1 MIKTLVTNRE
11 WGKFSHT
18 QVASAV
24 KACLGR
30 TEVAKRLLFISFAVV
45 ASFVGQTAHAQK
57 VQTIAAWEGSTPSAA
72 NGQTVY
78 LYNVG
83 TKQYLGKGGRW
94 GTEATMNVEG
104 TPFTLTYSSGTFTL
118 TSNVKQQG
126 SDNKGKLTLMDGT
139 STHTSAHDMFNYFVD
154 GKPKASENYTFTAN
168 GNTTDGYTLAITSAS
183 GSASSMSGKTF
194 YMFAE
199 GAYGHVSA
207 RLKAATSTMLGIPS
221 DSTAYSKWVIVTEN
235 QREDAFKTVNM
246 AHAPVVNATFLMSDF
261 DFARKDNSCVDWK
274 TSATA
279 TEPNSKTLTFR
290 NDKNRKPS
298 DAYKQGTK
306 KYFWKTT
313 EEHAYESWL
322 TYIYKHDDSF
332 ESDEPIDG
340 VGENGKDDIGK
351 TIQHIC
357 TQANG
362 DHSTSYPLTQ
372 KYTYKLTDVEEI
384 GGGYTYYL
392 GNGYDEDI
400 YTKDPITGETLPEEI
415 HMQELYGGAW
425 TANIHG
431 ARGSVVQTIDGGKLV
446 KEGWYRVS
454 CLGFTTTT
462 KGIARL
468 FAAAGKGNTGSNAT
482 AQSRKFATVDLARI
496 DAAKQPKTYVAAST
510 LLDEST
516 EGAYNASVMVYVGD
530 NTTTGNKETLSF
542 GIEVGGADDPAQD
555 ADATAWTCFDNFKIE
570 YLGIPI
576 NKLILDED
584 QTDAGY
590 IKAQTPYLENNATL
604 QKSEVYLHR
613 TMNPGKWNSLV
624 LPINLNVGQ
633 VMRIFGNQVR
643 VSEFKGA
650 IDANHPQRIIFEPI
664 KANQND
670 PDAIAIEAGKLYLV
684 KPTADGGMPT
694 NQEEQTLTY
703 KDKTTKFTS
712 YYRIVG
718 VTFKRQNDIADDA
731 YSGRVRGT
739 EGNES
744 WGESN
749 APQVQFVGTYVKC
762 FDDNNQIPVNSYVLN
777 GNNLGGTQGLWYYR
791 TVKTKTKGFR
801 GWLETIG
808 DRHSKGIQYEI
819 EGVVDQ
825 VNGDVTAIDGIEAE
839 QQHNANIYNLNGQLV
854 RQGATST
861 EGLPS
866 GLYIV
871 GGKKVVVK

>member
-30 TEVAKRLLFISFAVV
+30 SEVAKRLLFISFAVV
-45 ASFVGQTAHAQK
+45 ASFVGQTVHAQN
-57 VQTIAAWEGSTPSAA
+57 AAWDATTTPSAA
-72 NGQTVY
+72 NGKEVY

-83 TKQYLGKGGRW
+83 TKQFLGRGGRW
-94 GTEATMNVEG
+94 GTEANMNVEG
-104 TPFTLTYSSGTFTL
+104 TKFTLTYNSSNNTFTL
-118 TSNVKQQG
+118 TSPMRSDQG
-126 SDNKGKLTLMDGT
+126 DKLTLMDGVL
-139 STHTSAHDMFNYFVD
+139 STHDEGNYFLDQKGSAFTVTEVKS
-154 GKPKASENYTFTAN
+154 GTEVKGYKISSVAENSGGN
-168 GNTTDGYTLAITSAS
+168 GLVVKDKTYYMVAS
-183 GSASSMSGKTF
+183 GVYQKA
-194 YMFAE
+194 YAAE
-199 GAYGHVSA
+199 VVNADSIDN
-207 RLKAATSTMLGIPS
+207 ATWI
-221 DSTAYSKWVIVTEN
+221 IVTHQ
-235 QREDAFKTVNM
+235 QRKDAFEKVNN
-246 AHAPVVNATFLMSDF
+246 AHEAAVNATFLMSDF
-261 DFARKDNSCVDWK
+261 DFARYDTNCSDWK
-274 TSATA
+274 TGATA
-279 TEPNSKTLTFR
+279 TGTNTRTLEMG
-290 NDKNRKPS
+290 NDKNYKLS
-298 DAYKQGTK
+298 DAYVKKTKTYVYKTDKHVYTSSYGGLITSEHEDVIESETPLNNVTVVGGTFTQTCSQNSSHTGSYK
-306 KYFWKTT
+306 NKT
-313 EEHAYESWL
+313 
-322 TYIYKHDDSF
+322 
-332 ESDEPIDG
+332 
-340 VGENGKDDIGK
+340 
-351 TIQHIC
+351 
-357 TQANG
+357 
-362 DHSTSYPLTQ
+362 
-372 KYTYKLTDVEEI
+372 YTYTLTEI
-384 GGGYTYYL
+384 RETGGYTYYL
-392 GNGYDEDI
+392 GNGYDEHK
-400 YTKDPITGETLPEEI
+400 YTTDPITGETLPEEM
-415 HMQELYGGAW
+415 HMQEPYGGAW

-431 ARGSVVQTIDGGKLV
+431 ARGTVVQTIKAENIV
-446 KEGWYRVS
+446 KEGWYRIS

-468 FAAAGKGNTGSNAT
+468 FAASAKGNTSGST
-482 AQSRKFATVDLARI
+482 AQSKKFATADLARI
-496 DAAKQPKTYVAAST
+496 DAAKQPATYVDAST
-510 LLDEST
+510 LLDGST
-516 EGAYNASVMVYVGD
+516 EGAYDASVMVYVSPT
-530 NTTTGNKETLSF
+530 NEAKTTFETLSF
-542 GIEVGGADDPAQD
+542 GIEVGSAADPTQD
-555 ADATAWTCFDNFKIE
+555 ADATAWTCFDNFRIE
-570 YLGIPI
+570 YLGTPP

-590 IKAQTPYLENNATL
+590 IKAQAPEMDENATL

-613 TMNPGKWNSLV
+613 NMNPGKWNSLV
-624 LPINLNVGQ
+624 LPINLNMGQ

-664 KANQND
+664 KADQTD

-694 NQEEQTLTY
+694 NQEEKELKYNGQ
-703 KDKTTKFTS
+703 TTKFTS
-712 YYRIVG
+712 YYTIAG
-718 VTFKRQNDIADDA
+718 VTFKKKSEIADNA
-731 YSGRVRGT
+731 YSDRVMGT

-777 GNNLGGTQGLWYYR
+777 GNNLGGKQGLWYYR

-808 DRHSKGIQYEI
+808 DRPSKGIQYEI

-839 QQHNANIYNLNGQLV
+839 QQHSGNIYNLNGQLV